1 MVKKKKRWTIRCQI
15 IIYLK
20 TMHVN
25 VLFPINS
32 EAFTYLVP
40 QELQSYIK
48 VGFRVEVPFKR
59 TYKTGIVIAIDRKPS
74 STSLNK
80 GTGKLKKSITLKPV
94 KSLLD
99 KEPFLP
105 ANILKLITWVSQY
118 YLSTSGL
125 ALKNAV
131 PSAFFTGKKA
141 GKPRIVY
148 EEEIVK
154 LKFLNLTSD
163 QKRALSKINSEDKG
177 VFLIHGVTGSGKTE
191 IYMRAVKSLPE
202 GKQAIVL
209 VPEIAITSQM
219 ISRFRSNFGDEV
231 VFLHS
236 GLSTGERIT
245 QWQKIRTGKVKI
257 VIGVRSAVF
266 APFSNLGLI
275 IVDEEQEASYKQFEG
290 LRYSARDVALARGK
304 LENIK
309 IILGSAT
316 PSMEA
321 YYAAKSGTFHYIQI
335 DKRVE
340 KKTLPEV
347 EIIDMTKEL
356 KDTFSL
362 SAKLVDALKQNVE
375 DHKQS
380 LIMLNRR
387 GYSPY
392 FLCTDCGHTHKCPLC
407 NITLIYHKDTNT
419 MNCHYC
425 GSWLNPETLCPECGG
440 KEMKYLGTGTQR
452 VEEELNR
459 LLPELSLERMD
470 RDTTQK
476 KLSHHRIVKQMEERK
491 IDLLL
496 GTQMVAKGHDF
507 PEVTISAVIS
517 ADIALNLPDF
527 RSAERAFQLFT
538 QLAGRAGRGDLPGK
552 AYIQTYEP
560 DHFVFD
566 YVRNHDCIGFYEKE
580 INQRKELSYPPFSK
594 LIRIIF
600 GFRTKE
606 KAKKI
611 ISNISTVIKRMEH
624 NNIEILGPAP
634 APIEKIRNL
643 WRWHLILKGRNAK
656 TLRMTARE
664 IVFKIDHLKDV
675 KVDIDVDPIN
685 LL

>member
-1 MVKKKKRWTIRCQI
+1 MKV
-15 IIYLK
+15 
-20 TMHVN
+20 MHAN
-25 VLFPINS
+25 ILFPINA

-40 QELQSYIK
+40 EELQSHITI
-48 VGFRVEVPFKR
+48 GSRVNVPFKR
-59 TYKTGIVIAIDRKPS
+59 SYKTGIVVELNRNS
-74 STSLNK
+74 SLANLRNAP
-80 GTGKLKKSITLKPV
+80 GKLRNNITLKPV
-94 KSLLD
+94 KSILD
-99 KEPFLP
+99 TDPFLSN
-105 ANILKLITWVSQY
+105 NILRLITWVSQY
-118 YLSTSGL
+118 YLSTRGL

-141 GKPRIVY
+141 GKSRITY
-148 EEEIVK
+148 EEEEKKSRSLK
-154 LKFLNLTSD
+154 LTND
-163 QKRALSKINSEDKG
+163 QEKALIKINSDDKG
-177 VFLIHGVTGSGKTE
+177 VFLVHGVTGSGKTE
-191 IYMRAVKSLPE
+191 IYIRAVKSLPA

-219 ISRFRSNFGDEV
+219 IDRFRVSFGDDV
-231 VFLHS
+231 VFFHS
-236 GLSTGERIT
+236 GLSTGERIR
-245 QWQKIRTGKVKI
+245 QWQRIRKGEVKV

-266 APFSNLGLI
+266 APFDNLGLI
-275 IVDEEQEASYKQFEG
+275 VVDEEQEASYKQFEG

-316 PSMEA
+316 PSIEV
-321 YYAAKSGTFHYIQI
+321 YYAAQRGKFHYITI
-335 DKRVE
+335 DKRIE
-340 KKTLPEV
+340 NRSLPEV
-347 EIIDMTKEL
+347 EIIDMTKEI

-362 SAKLVDALKQNVE
+362 SAKLVDALRQNVK
-375 DHKQS
+375 DHYQS
-380 LIMLNRR
+380 LILLNRR
-387 GYSPY
+387 GYSNY

-407 NITLIYHKDTNT
+407 SITLIYHKDTNT
-419 MNCHYC
+419 LNCHYC
-425 GSWLNPETLCPECGG
+425 GSWLNPESKCPECTG
-440 KEMKYLGTGTQR
+440 KEIKYLGTGTQR

-459 LLPELSLERMD
+459 LVPELSLKRMD

-476 KLSHHRIVKQMEERK
+476 KLSHHKIVRQMEEKK

-507 PEVTISAVIS
+507 PDVTISAVIS
-517 ADIALNLPDF
+517 ADTALNLPDF

-566 YVRNHDCIGFYEKE
+566 FVRSHNYKGFYEKE
-580 INQRKELSYPPFSK
+580 IEQRKELSYPPFSK

-600 GFRTKE
+600 SFRTKE
-606 KAKKI
+606 KAKQI
-611 ISNISTVIKRMEH
+611 TSNISARIRTIEL
-624 NNIEILGPAP
+624 NNIEVLGPSP

-643 WRWHLILKGRNAK
+643 WRWHLILKGKNAK
-656 TLRMTARE
+656 ALRQKARE
-664 IVFKIDHLKDV
+664 IVNKLDLMREV